1 MKKTGVSFGLAA
13 LLAMS
18 CLVSCITKDY
28 TLGSALVPSNQDISI
43 HTATIALPVGLKMA
57 DSLQTSVSQKATVG
71 TIRTNDYGL
80 YRSDA
85 AMAVTAAYDSIVW
98 GKNPVATSVRLSL
111 TLDSAMVVNP
121 TQRSIPQNLYVHRLK
136 VVLDSTKIYNN
147 CLTDDDYETEVL
159 SRGGLV
165 YTGNDIYTVE
175 LDTKLGEEL
184 FKIPMATL
192 DSAELFMKAF
202 KGLYLRCD
210 EPMEG
215 MEGGR
220 LNTFDLSTSTL
231 TLYYDYDDDEGN
243 RRSKTE
249 SFMLGEYYSVNICSS
264 GAREKEQSL
273 ATDALYMEGTCG
285 IKPFI
290 SARELRGVLENYF
303 ALESQSEPDLSRV
316 LIAKAI
322 LVFPF
327 EYTGDYKQFDYYA
340 SILFPCKK
348 MKATAKSRMHYKP
361 LSEIEDEDL
370 ESGDIDRSNL
380 CYTANIS
387 IYLQSLLRRSA
398 SQLTSEDDLWI
409 MPTVAVY
416 NSYSSTTYYYP
427 DYFDYSQSLLNGTG
441 DARHPEL
448 KLTYSILR

>member
-18 CLVSCITKDY
+18 CLVSCITKDN
-28 TLGSALVPSNQDISI
+28 TLGSSLVPANQDISVR
-43 HTATIALPVGLKMA
+43 TATLDLPVGLKMA

-85 AMAVTAAYDSIVW
+85 AMAVTAAYDSIIW

-111 TLDSAMVVNP
+111 SLDTALVVNA
-121 TQRSIPQNLYVHRLK
+121 TQRNIPQNIYVHRLK

-147 CLTDDDYETEVL
+147 SVTADDYETEVL
-159 SRGGLV
+159 SLGGLV
-165 YTGNDIYTVE
+165 YAGDDVYTVE

-184 FKIPMATL
+184 FKIPMSTL

-210 EPMEG
+210 DPMENT
-215 MEGGR
+215 EGGR
-220 LNTFDLSTSTL
+220 LNIFDLSTSTL
-231 TLYYDYDDDEGN
+231 SLYYNYDDDEGN

-249 SFMLGEYYSVNICSS
+249 SFSLGETYVVNICSS
-264 GAREKEQSL
+264 GARGKEQPL

-290 SARELRGVLENYF
+290 SGRELRN
-303 ALESQSEPDLSRV
+303 ALESFFAAQNQTDLSRV
-316 LIAKAI
+316 LIAKA
-322 LVFPF
+322 LFVFPF

-340 SILFPCKK
+340 ATLYPCKK
-348 MKATAKSRMHYKP
+348 VNASSTSVAYYTP
-361 LSEIEDEDL
+361 LTEIEDENL
-370 ESGDIDRSNL
+370 ESGSIDRSNL
-380 CYTANIS
+380 WYTANVS
-387 IYLQSLLRRSA
+387 IYLQNLLRRSVNE
-398 SQLTSEDDLWI
+398 LTSEDDLWI
-409 MPTVAVY
+409 MPTVGTY
-416 NSYSSTTYYYP
+416 NSYSGTTYYYP
-427 DYFDYSQSLLNGTG
+427 DYFYYTQSQLNGTS

-448 KLTYSILR
+448 RLTYSILR